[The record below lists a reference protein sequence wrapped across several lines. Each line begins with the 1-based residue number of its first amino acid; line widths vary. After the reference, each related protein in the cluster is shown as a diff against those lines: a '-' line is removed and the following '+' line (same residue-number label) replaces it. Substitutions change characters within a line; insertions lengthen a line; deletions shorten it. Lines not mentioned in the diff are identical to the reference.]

1 MWVSSYS
8 IRPIAGVT
16 VDAPS
21 LPSPDCGDLIRF
33 DSLFLR
39 GGETTVSGGGETTCA
54 LGWRV
59 VMESGGDYVV
69 GAGVHGESVAGAAA
83 LLGKWVGVR
92 VSDRACVSG
101 FLPAQVRRWVSFP
114 IRSIADVSLHS
125 PALPSP
131 PSGDLIR
138 FVSMLLRGEETTVSG
153 GGEITGAFGA
163 RIALGSGACSV
174 VGASVHGES
183 VAASALLGKGV
194 GVRGPDRARVSG
206 SVPAQVRRWR
216 GLLVVEGPPS
226 CAPQDRLRQAQGER
240 EGRTSGC
247 LPPQERR
254 WGCAG
259 RQVPLVAMG

>member
-1 MWVSSYS
+1 MWIASYS

-21 LPSPDCGDLIRF
+21 LHSPDCGDLIRF

-59 VMESGGDYVV
+59 VMESGGDCVV
-69 GAGVHGESVAGAAA
+69 GAGVHGESLAGAAA
-83 LLGKWVGVR
+83 LREGARVR

-101 FLPAQVRRWVSFP
+101 FLPAQVRRCVSFP

-153 GGEITGAFGA
+153 GGETTGAFGG

-174 VGASVHGES
+174 VCASVHGES